1 MKRYANGMIANN
13 LTREDAELVLMNCSV
28 ENWMAD
34 RMFNYFG
41 AYCRATE
48 STDRFVKESEKY
60 VELVK
65 EGKIEEAQGIINDY
79 MNYVLTFNQSIDD
92 RAAFDYA
99 AYEARKA
106 EAAAKANLI
115 TDRQKSYLEYLLKN
129 AGRND
134 DISNL
139 TKAEASALIDE
150 LKK

>member
-1 MKRYANGMIANN
+1 MKKYANGMIANN
-13 LTREDAELVLMNCSV
+13 LTKEDAELVLRNCAV

-41 AYCRATE
+41 AYCRTSNDTE
-48 STDRFVKESEKY
+48 TFVKESEKI

-65 EGKIEEAQGIINDY
+65 EGKIEEAQNIINDY
-79 MNYVLTFNQSIDD
+79 MDYVLTFNQSIDD

-115 TDRQKSYLEYLLKN
+115 SDKQKSYLEYLLKK
-129 AGRND
+129 AGRSD